1 MPAGKSFSARGIEI
15 CVEYFKNLGHEEIVV
30 WLPRFRQGN
39 RDFSDNQTII
49 RKLERNIK
57 WTTSRTLT
65 SGQKISSYDDRAI
78 VQDAAFCGG
87 VILSNDNYRDIV
99 NESREMKTAI
109 EERLLNFNFRKDT
122 LHVAQDP
129 LGRIGP
135 RLDKFLAFNN
145 SDINFNYECREE
157 VKVKAESFE
166 KMANAAQPLSVN
178 NQIPWKSSRELK
190 KERKENKK
198 IQRLERLKLASEM
211 KRKSMTEPQNYIQA
225 DLIIKKEFQNP
236 LQLQLNSSKFSPLA
250 NMVYKPVND
259 TNASKSDAES
269 EQLEKAANKF
279 LKAALNSTNKGF
291 GSFGQ
296 NGL

>member
-39 RDFSDNQTII
+39 RDFSDNQTIL

-57 WTTSRTLT
+57 WTTARTLT

-87 VILSNDNYRDIV
+87 IILSNDNYRDIV
-99 NESREMKTAI
+99 HESREMKSAI

-135 RLDKFLAFNN
+135 RLDKFLAFSN
-145 SDINFNYECREE
+145 SDINFNHEWCREE
-157 VKVKAESFE
+157 LKVKAKSFE
-166 KMANAAQPLSVN
+166 KMSNATPPLSVN
-178 NQIPWKSSRELK
+178 NQIHWKSKKELK
-190 KERKENKK
+190 KEKKENKK
-198 IQRLERLKLASEM
+198 IQRLERLKLANER
-211 KRKSMTEPQNYIQA
+211 KRKSTTEPQI

-236 LQLQLNSSKFSPLA
+236 LQLQLNSSKFSKLA
-250 NMVYKPVND
+250 NMSYKSVNS
-259 TNASKSDAES
+259 TNASKPDAES
-269 EQLEKAANKF
+269 EQLEKATNKF
-279 LKAALNSTNKGF
+279 LEAALNSSNKGF
-291 GSFGQ
+291 SFGQ
-296 NGL
+296 NGQ